1 MLQMTLNRELPFSRC
16 FSGGGDVAEIDKPV
30 GFHQHGL
37 YFDHAGKL
45 LVDHPYNAEKLA
57 LLKKLGMNPDE
68 TKPEEPAEALAARK
82 VLNPEVVKVLEGKTD
97 AELAEARAK
106 LVGALTEA
114 GTAFEAPAEG
124 DRDGL
129 IRFIAEHLS

>member
-1 MLQMTLNRELPFSRC
+1 MLQMTLNRDLPFSRC

-37 YFDHAGKL
+37 YFGHDGHL

-68 TKPEEPAEALAARK
+68 KQPEEPAAVLAERK
-82 VLNPEVVKVLEGKTD
+82 VLNPEVVAVLEKKTD
-97 AELAEARAK
+97 TELAEARDK
-106 LVGALTEA
+106 LAGALRDG
-114 GTAFEAPAEG
+114 GTAFELPAEG